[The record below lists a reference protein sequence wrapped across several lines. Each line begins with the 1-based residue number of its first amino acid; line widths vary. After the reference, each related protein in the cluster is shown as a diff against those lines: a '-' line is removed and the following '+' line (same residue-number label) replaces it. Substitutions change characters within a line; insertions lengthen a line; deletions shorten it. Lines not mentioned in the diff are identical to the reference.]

1 MSLVIA
7 ALVAAGCSAKHYRKS
22 ADKEASKLIREKSA
36 LVSNMDTNFTIEPQ
50 PLLILTNLPP
60 AAEPPEF
67 LGKEGEFERGARVLP
82 LVTALETAVH
92 GSREYQNRKELLFL
106 SALNLSLTRQQ
117 FRPIP
122 TGTASSQVQ
131 GSTPLQKFGVDPVTK
146 LPVVVGQTD
155 TKLVQGRTAFGA
167 SWLLNTGARLSLAFS
182 ADFLRYLAGTKR
194 QVGSEL
200 SGDIV
205 LPLLRG
211 GGIAVTMEALT
222 QAERDLLYDVRS
234 FAQYRKEFAV
244 ITASSYFSVLQNR
257 DQARNAYLD
266 LQRSRQNAARETAFA
281 DEGLR
286 PQASRD
292 QLKQAELTSETRW
305 IDAVR
310 SYRESL
316 DRFKID
322 LGLRLETPVVLDDRE
337 LNSLAISEP
346 QVKPSEALEVAQA
359 VRLDLQNQ
367 KDAADDAKRKIAV
380 AKNGL
385 LPRVD
390 LRAGGALTGN
400 TAADGFPLPDYRTW
414 QWDAGLDVN
423 LPLNRK
429 AERNNYRAALIAVE
443 RSRRAHELAVDTVKL
458 QIATDWRALEQAKRV
473 HENALLSVT
482 LAERRVE
489 EQDLRMQLG
498 RGVPRDLL
506 DAQAD
511 LISARNLRTTAL
523 INHTLARLRYY
534 RDMGLLVISETGQWS
549 EATLSTETNAP
560 PSQ

>member
-22 ADKEASKLIREKSA
+22 ADKEASKLIREKSG

-82 LVTALETAVH
+82 LGTALETAVH

-106 SALNLSLTRQQ
+106 SALSLSLTRQQ
-117 FRPIP
+117 YRPIP
-122 TGTASSQVQ
+122 VGGVSSQVQ
-131 GSTPLQKFGVDPVTK
+131 GATPQPVFGTDPVTGQ
-146 LPVVVGQTD
+146 PVVVNIVD
-155 TKLVQGRTAFGA
+155 TKLVQGRASLGF
-167 SWLLNTGARLSLAFS
+167 SWLLNTGARLTMAFS
-182 ADFLRYLAGTKR
+182 SDFLRYLAGNTTR
-194 QVGSEL
+194 VRSEL
-200 SGDIV
+200 SGDITM
-205 LPLLRG
+205 PLLRG
-211 GGIAVTMEALT
+211 GGIAATMETLT

-244 ITASSYFSVLQNR
+244 TTAASYFAVLQSR
-257 DQARNAYLD
+257 DQARNAFLD

-305 IDAVR
+305 IDTVR
-310 SYRESL
+310 TYREAL

-322 LGLRLETPVVLDDRE
+322 LGLPLGTALVLDDRE
-337 LNSLAISEP
+337 LESLSISEP
-346 QVKPSEALEVAQA
+346 VVKPAEAVEVAQTI
-359 VRLDLQNQ
+359 RLDLQNQ
-367 KDAADDAKRKIAV
+367 KDTAEDAKRKIAV

-390 LRAGGALTGN
+390 LRGGAGLVGN
-400 TAADGFPLPDYRTW
+400 ATDNFSLPDRRNW
-414 QWDAGLDVN
+414 NWDAGLDVN

-429 AERNNYRAALIAVE
+429 AERNTYRAALIAVE
-443 RSRRAHELAVDTVKL
+443 RSRRAHELAVDSVKL

-549 EATLSTETNAP
+549 EATLSTGTNAP

>member
-22 ADKEASKLIREKSA
+22 ADKEASKLIREKSG

-60 AAEPPEF
+60 AAEPPDF

-106 SALNLSLTRQQ
+106 SALSLSLTRQQ
-117 FRPIP
+117 YRPIP
-122 TGTASSQVQ
+122 VGGVSSQVQ
-131 GSTPLQKFGVDPVTK
+131 GATPQQIRGNDPVTG
-146 LPVVVGQTD
+146 LPTVSKID
-155 TKLVQGRTAFGA
+155 NTKLVQGSTRLGA
-167 SWLLNTGARLSLAFS
+167 AWLLNTGARLSLQFS
-182 ADFLRYLAGTKR
+182 SDFLHYLAGNGTR
-194 QVGSEL
+194 VGTIL
-200 SGDIV
+200 SGDIA

-211 GGIAVTMEALT
+211 GGIAVTMENLI
-222 QAERDLLYDVRS
+222 QGERDLLYDIRS

-244 ITASSYFSVLQNR
+244 DTAAAYFSVLQNR

-281 DEGLR
+281 DENLR

-305 IDAVR
+305 IDTVR
-310 SYRESL
+310 AYRESL
-316 DRFKID
+316 DRFKIE
-322 LGLRLETPVVLDDRE
+322 LGLPLETSLVLDDRE
-337 LNSLAISEP
+337 LNALTIVEP
-346 QVKPSEALEVAQA
+346 GVNQADALKIAQVT
-359 VRLDLQNQ
+359 RLDLQNQ
-367 KDAADDAKRKIAV
+367 KDAAEDARRKIAV
-380 AKNGL
+380 ARNGL
-385 LPRVD
+385 LPQVD
-390 LRAGGALTGN
+390 LRASGAFPRSGFTN
-400 TAADGFPLPDYRTW
+400 SFPLPDYRNW
-414 QWDAGLDVN
+414 QWNAGLDVN

-429 AERNNYRAALIAVE
+429 AERNTYRAALIAVE
-443 RSRRAHELAVDTVKL
+443 RSRRAHELAVDSVKL

-549 EATLSTETNAP
+549 EATLSTGTNAP